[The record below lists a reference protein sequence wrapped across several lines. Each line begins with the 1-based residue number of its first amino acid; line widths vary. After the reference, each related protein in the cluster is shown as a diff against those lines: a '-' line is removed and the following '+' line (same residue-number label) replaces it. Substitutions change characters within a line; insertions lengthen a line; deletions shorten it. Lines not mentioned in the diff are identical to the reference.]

1 MLVLEAGAD
10 IYIKG
15 DDEKTAMEW
24 AKEKKHAKIVD
35 FLREYQLT
43 KILPAT
49 IIEVITEASLPTGYV
64 KNFEDAKVT
73 TQDLITTPIDKL
85 LENLQLKPGHAVKF
99 RKYLREKLGAS
110 ESCPN
115 P

>member
-43 KILPAT
+43 
-49 IIEVITEASLPTGYV
+49 V
-64 KNFEDAKVT
+64 
-73 TQDLITTPIDKL
+73 LIRAL
-85 LENLQLKPGHAVKF
+85 
-99 RKYLREKLGAS
+99 
-110 ESCPN
+110 
-115 P
+115 